1 MAHCKSESR
10 DSSPIKEHGRPH
22 AQQADPASIGIVAGA
37 LKRAYGTPLLFNR
50 SNPFEELLFIICSI
64 QTNEALYRKTFARR
78 RRRFRTFEQLRTSR
92 LAEVAAVL
100 KGGGMAMRKARQ
112 IKSISNRLYRVF
124 GRVTLRPLMKL
135 SDSQCEA
142 FLTALDGVGKKTA
155 RCVMMT
161 SLGRKV
167 FPVDTHVWRI
177 AMRLGWVRATR
188 GNLTCSP
195 ADMDRLQSL
204 IPRRLRRDLHYN
216 LIAHGRTVCV
226 ARKPKCE
233 KCCISQYCRSRVS
246 NTR

>member
-1 MAHCKSESR
+1 MAHLKSESR
-10 DSSPIKEHGRPH
+10 DSSPIQGHGCAR
-22 AQQADPASIGIVAGA
+22 ARQTGSASIGVVAGA
-37 LKRAYGTPLLFNR
+37 LKRAHGTPLLFNR
-50 SNPFEELLFIICSI
+50 SNPFEELLFIVCSI
-64 QTNEALYRKTFARR
+64 QTNEALYRKTFARLR
-78 RRRFRTFEQLRTSR
+78 GRFRTFEQLRTAR
-92 LAEVAAVL
+92 HADVAAAL

-112 IKSISNRLYRVF
+112 IKSIANRLHRIF
-124 GRVTLRPLMKL
+124 GRVTLMPLMKL
-135 SDSQCEA
+135 PDSECEA

-188 GNLTCSP
+188 GNLTCTQ

-216 LIAHGRTVCV
+216 LIAHGRAVCV

-233 KCCISQYCRSRVS
+233 KCCISEYCRARVS